1 MLPPVKLN
9 NMCFGAAFVKT
20 KNEHKDASK
29 TIIISWSLCFQSSE
43 NIWILNTLTTAKLS
57 RDYSTHDTK

>member
-20 KNEHKDASK
+20 KNEHKDAGK
-29 TIIISWSLCFQSSE
+29 TIIIS
-43 NIWILNTLTTAKLS
+43 
-57 RDYSTHDTK
+57 